1 MTYLQQIN
9 QWSST
14 HHPKWLVVLRTLLGL
29 SLCIKGIQFLKDAAV
44 LEQMISH
51 AAVSAQMMWLNI
63 FIPWLHLFGGSM
75 IIAGLYTRISAAVQI
90 PVLIGAVFLV
100 HTKQAVYSGGTAQ
113 IFSVVVL
120 FLLFVFLIEGGGPFS
135 LDNALR
141 KQKNK

>member
-14 HHPKWLVVLRTLLGL
+14 HHPKWLVVIRALLGV
-29 SLCIKGIQFLKDAAV
+29 SLFIKGIQFLKDTVV

-51 AAVSAQMMWLNI
+51 AALSQDIVWLNI

-90 PVLIGAVFLV
+90 PVLMGAVFLV
-100 HTKQAVYSGGTAQ
+100 QAKQPVFSGDFGQ

-135 LDNALR
+135 LDNVLR
-141 KQKNK
+141 NSKNN

>member
-14 HHPKWLVVLRTLLGL
+14 HHPKWLVVIRALLGV
-29 SLCIKGIQFLKDAAV
+29 SLFIKGIQFLKDTAV

-51 AAVSAQMMWLNI
+51 ASLSQDIVWLNI

-100 HTKQAVYSGGTAQ
+100 QAKQPVFSGDFGQ

-141 KQKNK
+141 NSKNN

>member
-9 QWSST
+9 QWSIT
-14 HHPKWLVVLRTLLGL
+14 HHPKWLVVLRTLLGV
-29 SLCIKGIQFLKDAAV
+29 SLFIKGIQFLKNTAV

-51 AAVSAQMMWLNI
+51 SPVSQEIMWLNI

-75 IIAGLYTRISAAVQI
+75 IIVGLYTRISAAIQM
-90 PVLIGAVFLV
+90 PVLIGAVFLIDPRQGV
-100 HTKQAVYSGGTAQ
+100 FSGDSVQ

-135 LDNALR
+135 LDNAMR
-141 KQKNK
+141 SSKNK

>member
-14 HHPKWLVVLRTLLGL
+14 HHPKWLVVLRTLLGV

-44 LEQMISH
+44 LEQMISN
-51 AAVSAQMMWLNI
+51 AAVSEQMMWLNI

-100 HTKQAVYSGGTAQ
+100 HTKQAVYSGGSAQ

-141 KQKNK
+141 SSKNK